1 MYGLPLIASDNW
13 GTRDVL
19 GSGVPGFLV
28 PVGDDVSLAENIR
41 RVYADPSLRERFRS
55 AVKNEV
61 LKRYNQENVYKKLSA
76 VYQSVVAKQSR

>member
-41 RVYADPSLRERFRS
+41 RVYVDPLLRERFRR
-55 AVKNEV
+55 AVRDEV
-61 LKRYNQENVYKKLSA
+61 LKRYSQENVYRRLSA
-76 VYQSVVAKQSR
+76 VYQSVVARQS